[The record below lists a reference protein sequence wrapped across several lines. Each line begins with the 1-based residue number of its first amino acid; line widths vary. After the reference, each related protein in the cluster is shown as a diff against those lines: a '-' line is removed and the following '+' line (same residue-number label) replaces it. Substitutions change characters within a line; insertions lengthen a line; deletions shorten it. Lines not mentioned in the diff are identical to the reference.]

1 MMESEAQ
8 EENPYE
14 ESDPVEL
21 NSLEFF
27 IKAISY
33 FEGEANGQLSSSEQ
47 SPVSLVRS
55 ETQRFDINAI
65 KTVLLEE
72 HKQCGSSQLLNDPIS
87 THEESSYSLFG
98 KEGRTLD
105 CKPELLCNESKQY
118 CRNQL

>member
-1 MMESEAQ
+1 MIESEAQ
-8 EENPYE
+8 EENQDE
-14 ESDPVEL
+14 ESDLVEL

-65 KTVLLEE
+65 KTALLAE

-87 THEESSYSLFG
+87 TREESSYSLLG
-98 KEGRTLD
+98 E
-105 CKPELLCNESKQY
+105 
-118 CRNQL
+118 